1 MKLYVKDNQEL
12 TDEYYQMK
20 EYRYDI
26 LLELN
31 GKYYQLNFITPFLL
45 SQEIESDDFYYMK
58 NLFPVKNVSLKN
70 IIEEIKKN
78 IKYDLGSDL
87 VPEKDVNLNEWIC
100 IFSL

>member
-1 MKLYVKDNQEL
+1 MKLFVKDNQEK

-31 GKYYQLNFITPFLL
+31 GKYYQLNFITPLML
-45 SQEIESDDFYYMK
+45 AQELESDDFYYMK
-58 NLFPVKNVSLKN
+58 NLFPVKSVSLNN

-78 IKYDLGSDL
+78 VKYDLDSDL
-87 VPEKDVNLNEWIC
+87 IPERDVNLNEWIR
-100 IFSL
+100 IF